1 MRWAGGR
8 GGRRHSGRRVARSGR
23 RRGLGSGWRSR
34 VRFAR
39 VRSVRSEGRP
49 SGTMPRD
56 IFRRALC
63 VRRGDRSAGSCV
75 RRKREWDDVPQIFGD
90 DPGDE
95 EIDFV
100 ASVGGLPSGGFDAIA
115 RLGVALGGFDL
126 NAPEIAVS
134 GVEEKVVALAVSPR
148 LGDAEAQ
155 AGGFGEKSGLGGFS
169 ATLAG
174 GEADS
179 VDVEFEDGF
188 IFRYA
193 GWGSHNKKAQRVGC
207 ADGRSYVKN
216 AAHGRVS
223 YIIFN

>member
-1 MRWAGGR
+1 MNG
-8 GGRRHSGRRVARSGR
+8 
-23 RRGLGSGWRSR
+23 
-34 VRFAR
+34 
-39 VRSVRSEGRP
+39 
-49 SGTMPRD
+49 
-56 IFRRALC
+56 
-63 VRRGDRSAGSCV
+63 
-75 RRKREWDDVPQIFGD
+75 DDVPQIFGD

-155 AGGFGEKSGLGGFS
+155 SGGFGEKGGLGGFS

-188 IFRYA
+188 ICGYA

-216 AAHGRVS
+216 AAHGRGS
-223 YIIFN
+223 YIIFKVSYSI